1 VLRISFDDVDLGLS
15 IGNLGIDV
23 RSLLLSILY
32 WLNHY
37 IVAMQGIRLKAIS
50 YYEFIKNE

>member
-1 VLRISFDDVDLGLS
+1 MLRISFDDVDLGLS